1 MFQPDNLSSFAL
13 DLGYDPSEITIV
25 ENSIS
30 FTSGIVGAG
39 GEVSK
44 TPGSLSLGG
53 IALPAVTDLTQSIF
67 EFEATV
73 ASASSSIDFSS
84 TRIALNNIS
93 YADTTTEYEIVKHA
107 VSGKV
112 STSDGDLLSGVDLTI
127 DVLDEN
133 GAPISGK
140 KLQLKSDENGTFD
153 VLVDDG
159 IDVRIN
165 GALAYDSSDRAIT
178 PHDALETLRL
188 AIGLETTAGR
198 KTPSD
203 YIAADFNQD
212 GLVTPDDALGVL
224 KYAVGH
230 REVAADWVF
239 IDPNA
244 DFSNISKD
252 DVNFATGAVVEN
264 LAKDAVIELEGILI
278 GDIDLSYD
286 PLFVDLI

>member
-1 MFQPDNLSSFAL
+1 M
-13 DLGYDPSEITIV
+13 
-25 ENSIS
+25 
-30 FTSGIVGAG
+30 
-39 GEVSK
+39 
-44 TPGSLSLGG
+44 
-53 IALPAVTDLTQSIF
+53 
-67 EFEATV
+67 
-73 ASASSSIDFSS
+73 
-84 TRIALNNIS
+84 
-93 YADTTTEYEIVKHA
+93 
-107 VSGKV
+107 
-112 STSDGDLLSGVDLTI
+112 
-127 DVLDEN
+127 
-133 GAPISGK
+133 
-140 KLQLKSDENGTFD
+140 
-153 VLVDDG
+153 
-159 IDVRIN
+159 
-165 GALAYDSSDRAIT
+165 
-178 PHDALETLRL
+178 ETLRL